1 MIKSWSYNEE
11 YKDLRIQILKSIDK
25 SIKSGQIFFG
35 NELKKF
41 EKNFL
46 KKNNLKYRKL

>member
-25 SIKSGQIFFG
+25 PIKSGQIFFG
-35 NELKKF
+35 NLLSYYE
-41 EKNFL
+41 
-46 KKNNLKYRKL
+46 